1 MTSIS
6 GEWHYACT
14 ECDRTYDIGPEIMVC
29 PVCARRQEPGRP
41 LRGIL
46 EARAHRWDY
55 APDRP
60 ATSFLPVEPRYLPPI
75 PVGDTPLWNPERLR
89 TRLGLP
95 GLFLKDDTRQP
106 TGSLKD
112 RASLLVAGLAR
123 RHDIHEVVVA
133 STGNAASSMA
143 GIGAAAGLDVTIL
156 VPETAPPAKI
166 VQALQYGARVH
177 LVAGTYDQAY
187 DISLAYS
194 RRSGALNRNTAFNPL
209 TIEGKKTVAL
219 EIFRQLNG
227 VPDTVFL
234 SAGDAVILAGVYKG
248 FADLQRCGL
257 SESMP
262 HVVAVQAAGSSAL
275 CRAWQQGGFGPA
287 QPSRTVADSIAVDI
301 PRNGYHALQLLRR
314 YQGDCVTVTDE
325 EILASQHLLAADS
338 GLFAEPSAAA
348 ALAGL
353 LRCRERLS
361 PEDRIVVL
369 ITGSGLKDIAAA
381 RQGITLPTGTIRDVE
396 DIR

>member
-1 MTSIS
+1 M
-6 GEWHYACT
+6 EWHYICT
-14 ECDRTYDIGPEIMVC
+14 ECGRTYEIRPEIMIC
-29 PVCARRQEPGRP
+29 THCCRHQEPGKP

-46 EARAHRWDY
+46 EALADRWDY
-55 APDRP
+55 DPDQP
-60 ATSFLPVEPRYLPPI
+60 PTKFLPVESRHLPPI
-75 PVGDTPLWNPERLR
+75 PVGDTPLWAPPRLR
-89 TRLGLP
+89 RRLQLP

-123 RHDIHEVVVA
+123 RHAIGEVVVA

-143 GIGAAAGLDVTIL
+143 GIGAAAGLTVTIL

-187 DISLAYS
+187 DMSLDYS
-194 RRSGALNRNTAFNPL
+194 RRTNALNRNTAYNPL

-257 SESMP
+257 TQSMP

-275 CRAWQQGGFGPA
+275 YRAWQQGGFGAA
-287 QPSRTVADSIAVDI
+287 QSARTLADSIAVEI
-301 PRNGYHALQLLRR
+301 PRNGYYALQLLHRHR
-314 YQGDCVTVTDE
+314 GECLTVSDD
-325 EILASQHLLAADS
+325 EILAAQHILAAES

-353 LRCRERLS
+353 LRCRDRL
-361 PEDRIVVL
+361 PADQRVVVL

-381 RQGITLPTGTIRDVE
+381 RKGITMPTGAIQRVE
-396 DIR
+396 DIL